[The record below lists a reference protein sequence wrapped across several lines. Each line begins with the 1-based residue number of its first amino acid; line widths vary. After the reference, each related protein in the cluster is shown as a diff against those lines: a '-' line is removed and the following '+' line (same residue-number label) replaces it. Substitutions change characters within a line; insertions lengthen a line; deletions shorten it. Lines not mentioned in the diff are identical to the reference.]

1 MNHQSSSDRRQTA
14 AIDRK
19 RMMAQAIELHRKG
32 RFMEA
37 ERVYRRVLQAEPTHP
52 DALHLLGLIA
62 KEAGQ
67 PEAAIQLIRKAI
79 AVSPATPSFR
89 SNLAMMFEEQG
100 RYSECEAAARG
111 ALELEPTNGNAL
123 HCLANALRATDRY
136 PEAAEVYEKAVR
148 AIPENPALWSNYG
161 ASLQTLGRYE
171 EALVALRR
179 AIDLSPGQAELHSNL
194 GNAELAAGHPDAAV
208 SSYRHALRLDPDF
221 APAYTNLA
229 NALLQVGLAA
239 EAADILQRCLEI
251 SPGNRKALAYLAVA
265 ANENGDLETRDWLM
279 DFDGLMFSRQWQASE
294 GFETL
299 EDFNRT
305 LVDHVTAHGTV
316 KWEPVTKTTRGGSQT
331 GELLDDHPGPVAAL
345 EGMVRAAIA
354 DYLAAIPPDADHPFL
369 STAPEDWHLTFW
381 ATLLEEG
388 GHQAPHL
395 HPTGWLSGVY
405 YAAVPAAGESS
416 PEHAGWIE
424 FGRPPGNFRL
434 KKPVPTRMIEP
445 VPGLMLLFPSYFYHR
460 TLPFAGEGR
469 RVSIAFDLMPAKES
483 EDRIAQHRRLTAS
496 EAAAEVRRIQDLL
509 RSGDLQQ
516 AGVLA
521 ERLVAAVPDDSGA
534 VYVLGLVT
542 YRGGDIGR
550 AEEYFARACRLSPDA
565 ARYRIDLAVCLQQLG
580 RRAEAAEHLERA
592 AELDPRD
599 VEAYMRLATLHSD
612 EGQFEACR
620 HDYQRALRR
629 DPSHGGAHYGLA
641 SLKTFEEDDPQ
652 IHQLR
657 TLLGAPSL
665 EPSNEAVLCFAL
677 ARAMDQLGRL
687 DEAMTLY
694 DRGNRLKR
702 ELTDFDIAA
711 ERANIGRIIRAFD
724 AEVFEQFSG
733 AGDPSELPVFVVGM
747 PRSGTTLVEQI
758 LDSHPQV
765 HGAGELN
772 DLWRVVSGLGRRLP
786 SGISLPEGVRHVEAA
801 LWTELGG
808 LFVER
813 IRRYSA
819 EADRIVDKLPFNY
832 TLAGIIRLMLPRARI
847 IHCVRDPRDTC
858 FSCYTT
864 SFQNDRGFTCDL
876 TEMGETYRLYWDLMA
891 HWRRVLPG
899 GMHQVRYESLVEDL
913 EGESRR
919 LIEYLGVDWSD
930 ECLRFFENPRTV
942 KTASMTQVRQPVY
955 KSSVGRW
962 RRYEAY
968 LSPLLEALGDMSR
981 YGIDED

>member
-1 MNHQSSSDRRQTA
+1 MNHRSSSDRRQTA

-19 RMMAQAIELHRKG
+19 RMMTQAIELHRQG

-37 ERVYRRVLQAEPTHP
+37 ERVYRRVLQAEPAHP

-79 AVSPATPSFR
+79 AVSPTNPSFR

-111 ALELEPTNGNAL
+111 ALELEPANGNAL

-161 ASLQTLGRYE
+161 ATLQTLGRHE

-194 GNAELAAGHPDAAV
+194 GNAELASGHPDAAV

-229 NALLQVGLAA
+229 NALLQAGLAA
-239 EAADILQRCLEI
+239 ETGDILRRCLEI

-265 ANENGDLETRDWLM
+265 ASENGDLETRDRLM
-279 DFDGLMFSRQWQASE
+279 DFDGLMSSRQWQAPE

-299 EDFNRT
+299 EEFNRT

-405 YAAVPAAGESS
+405 YAAVPAAAESS

-424 FGRPPGNFRL
+424 FGRPPDDFPL
-434 KKPVPTRMIEP
+434 ETPVPTRMIEP
-445 VPGLMLLFPSYFYHR
+445 APGLMLLFPSYFYHR

-483 EDRIAQHRRLTAS
+483 EGRITQHRRLGPS
-496 EAAAEVRRIQDLL
+496 EAAAEARRVQDLM

-516 AGVLA
+516 AGVRA

-534 VYVLGLVT
+534 VYMLALVT
-542 YRGGDIGR
+542 YRRGDIER
-550 AEEYFARACRLSPDA
+550 AEEYFTRACQLAPDV
-565 ARYRIDLAVCLQQLG
+565 ARYRIDLAVCLQQLD
-580 RRAEAAEHLERA
+580 RRAEAAEYLEQA
-592 AELDPRD
+592 AALDPRD

-620 HDYQRALRR
+620 HDYQRAIRR

-641 SLKTFEEDDPQ
+641 SLKTFEEEDPQ

-657 TLLGAPSL
+657 TLLSAPSL

-694 DRGNRLKR
+694 GRGNRLKR
-702 ELTDFDIAA
+702 ELTDFDIVA
-711 ERANIGRIIRAFD
+711 ERANIGRIVRAFD
-724 AEVFEQFSG
+724 AKVFEQFSG
-733 AGDPSELPVFVVGM
+733 AGDPSELPVFVIGM

-772 DLWRVVSGLGRRLP
+772 DLWRVVNGLGRRLP
-786 SGISLPEGVRHVEAA
+786 PGISLPEGVRHVEPAV
-801 LWTELGG
+801 WEEMGM

-813 IRRYSA
+813 IRRYSP

-847 IHCVRDPRDTC
+847 VHCVRDPRDTC

-876 TEMGETYRLYWDLMA
+876 QEMGETYRLYWDLMT
-891 HWRRVLPG
+891 HWHRVLPG

-955 KSSVGRW
+955 KSSIGRW

-968 LSPLLEALGDMSR
+968 LSPMLEALGDLGR